1 MGLQLRGLPD
11 QGGGGAG
18 SFIRTANG
26 IEVYDNESVELSNRG
41 ARRAMRREAL
51 TAIFR
56 DENAVDSATE
66 YSVGAYDEEGKL
78 VMQARASI
86 DITDQ

>member
-1 MGLQLRGLPD
+1 MQLRGIPD

-18 SFIRTANG
+18 SFIRTANE
-26 IEVYDNESVELSNRG
+26 IEVYDNEGGELSNRG

-51 TAIFR
+51 TAILR
-56 DENAVDSATE
+56 DESAVDGAME
-66 YSVGAYDEEGKL
+66 YSVGAYDEESKL